1 MRQGWQVGSLF
12 NIPLFID
19 PSWFFI
25 VALVAF
31 LDGLAWQEL
40 YPNWGPVLAWGLGLA
55 MALLLFTS
63 VLLHELGHS
72 LVARSQGINVKSI
85 TLFLFGGIASIEQ
98 ESKTPGQAF
107 QVAIAGPAISIGL
120 WLLLTLGCQFLLP
133 DNPLRVLGESLAGI
147 NLILALFNLIPGLPL
162 DGGQILKAAVW
173 KATGDRFKGV
183 HWAARVG
190 QLLGWLAVI
199 LGIGTVLLTGNYS
212 GLWIALLGWFGLRNA
227 YSYDRLTDLQETLMQ
242 LKAEDAMTRDF
253 RVVDADQTLR
263 QFADEYLLSPSR
275 SLVYFAAADGRYR
288 GLVQI
293 DDLNLIERSQW
304 EIQPVQALVHSLS
317 EVATVLQTTPLTEV
331 IKLLEQQNLPRITV
345 LSPAEAVAGII
356 DRGDIVRALAQKL
369 NLQFSE
375 ADIKRVKE
383 EGAYPPGLQLP
394 AITQAIVEPTSAQN
408 GSREPSTSLPS

>member
-1 MRQGWQVGSLF
+1 MRQGWRVGSLF
-12 NIPLFID
+12 SIPLFID

-40 YPNWGPVLAWGLGLA
+40 YPDWGPVLAWGSGLA
-55 MALLLFTS
+55 LALLLFTS

-107 QVAIAGPAISIGL
+107 QVAIAGPLVSITL
-120 WLLLTLGCQFLLP
+120 WLLLSLVAYFLLP
-133 DNPLRVLGESLAGI
+133 ESPIRVLSQSLAGI
-147 NLILALFNLIPGLPL
+147 NLVLALFNLIPGLPL

-190 QLLGWLAVI
+190 QILGWLAVI
-199 LGIGTVLLTGNYS
+199 LGIGTALLTGNYT

-227 YSYDRLTDLQETLMQ
+227 YSYDRLTDLQEALMQ
-242 LKAEDAMTRDF
+242 LKAENAMTREF
-253 RVVDADQTLR
+253 RVVDGNQTLR
-263 QFADEYLLSPSR
+263 QFADEYLLAASR
-275 SLVYFAAADGRYR
+275 SPAYFAAADGRYR
-288 GLVQI
+288 GLIRVE
-293 DDLNLIERSQW
+293 DLNLVERSQW
-304 EIQPVQALVHSLS
+304 EVQAVQALVHPLS
-317 EVATVLQTTPLTEV
+317 EIMTVQQTTPLTEV
-331 IKLLEQQNLPRITV
+331 IKLLENQHLPRITV
-345 LSPAEAVAGII
+345 LSPAGAVAGII
-356 DRGDIVRALAQKL
+356 DRGDIVRALAEKL

-375 ADIKRVKE
+375 TDIKRIKE
-383 EGAYPPGLQLP
+383 EGSYPPGLQLP
-394 AITQAIVEPTSAQN
+394 AITQAIAPSAAEPEAQESAKL
-408 GSREPSTSLPS
+408 SVD